1 LPDRDQEGLPLSGAI
16 RRFADPDKWR
26 RYDQA
31 ATAARGRVRTRL
43 MYVGGEPIAGWG
55 AAEQARHDN
64 HLLDRRDQAWREL
77 QQDFLGRLRS
87 GELVA
92 TGYEEPLSLGIERRP
107 VPADV
112 WRSLRPNFKNSTA
125 TGAGLKLTGILVH
138 TAEDAPAPVSST
150 DQISEAGAIE
160 GEPEPTFE
168 VRPPGRPSRMREIE
182 AEMRR
187 RATAGQLLGSLR
199 AESEA
204 LAHWARTTQR
214 GERAPQPKSI
224 AKQLGGRYRELK
236 TKQGATK
243 GR

>member
-1 LPDRDQEGLPLSGAI
+1 MS
-16 RRFADPDKWR
+16 
-26 RYDQA
+26 
-31 ATAARGRVRTRL
+31 
-43 MYVGGEPIAGWG
+43 VGGEPIAGWG
-55 AAEQARHDN
+55 AAVQARHDN

-77 QQDFLGRLRS
+77 QRDFLGRLRS

-92 TGYEEPLSLGIERRP
+92 TGYEEPLSLGSERRP

-125 TGAGLKLTGILVH
+125 TGAGLKLAGILVR

-150 DQISEAGAIE
+150 DQISEAGTIE
-160 GEPEPTFE
+160 GDPAPTFA
-168 VRPPGRPSRMREIE
+168 VRPPGRPSLMREIE

>member
-1 LPDRDQEGLPLSGAI
+1 MPDQDQEGLPLSDTI

-43 MYVGGEPIAGWG
+43 MSVGGEPIVGWG
-55 AAEQARHDN
+55 AAEQARQDN

-77 QQDFLGRLRS
+77 QRDFLGRLRS

-92 TGYEEPLSLGIERRP
+92 TGYEEPLSLGSELRP
-107 VPADV
+107 VPADL

-125 TGAGLKLTGILVH
+125 TGAGLKLTGILVQN
-138 TAEDAPAPVSST
+138 AGDGPAPVSST
-150 DQISEAGAIE
+150 DQISGAGTME
-160 GEPEPTFE
+160 GDPAPTFA
-168 VRPPGRPSRMREIE
+168 VRPPGRPSLMREIE

-204 LAHWARTTQR
+204 LAYWARTTHR

-236 TKQGATK
+236 TRQGATK
-243 GR
+243 RR

>member
-1 LPDRDQEGLPLSGAI
+1 
-16 RRFADPDKWR
+16 
-26 RYDQA
+26 
-31 ATAARGRVRTRL
+31 
-43 MYVGGEPIAGWG
+43 
-55 AAEQARHDN
+55 
-64 HLLDRRDQAWREL
+64 
-77 QQDFLGRLRS
+77 
-87 GELVA
+87 LVA
-92 TGYEEPLSLGIERRP
+92 IGYEEPLSLGSERRP

-125 TGAGLKLTGILVH
+125 TGAGLKLAGILVH

-150 DQISEAGAIE
+150 DQNSEAGSIE
-160 GEPEPTFE
+160 GDPEPTFA
-168 VRPPGRPSRMREIE
+168 VRPPGRPSLMREIE

-204 LAHWARTTQR
+204 LAHWVRTTHR

>member
-1 LPDRDQEGLPLSGAI
+1 MS
-16 RRFADPDKWR
+16 
-26 RYDQA
+26 
-31 ATAARGRVRTRL
+31 
-43 MYVGGEPIAGWG
+43 VGGEPIAGWG

-77 QQDFLGRLRS
+77 QRDFLGRLRS

-92 TGYEEPLSLGIERRP
+92 TGYEEPLSLGSERRP
-107 VPADV
+107 VPAAL

-125 TGAGLKLTGILVH
+125 TGAGLKLTGILVQ

-150 DQISEAGAIE
+150 DQISEAGTIE
-160 GEPEPTFE
+160 GDPAPTFA
-168 VRPPGRPSRMREIE
+168 VRPPGRPSLMREIE

-204 LAHWARTTQR
+204 LAHWARTTHR

-236 TKQGATK
+236 TRQGATK

>member
-1 LPDRDQEGLPLSGAI
+1 LPDQDQEGLPLSDAI

-31 ATAARGRVRTRL
+31 ATAAGGRVRTRL
-43 MYVGGEPIAGWG
+43 MSVGGEPIAGWG

-150 DQISEAGAIE
+150 NQISEAGTIE
-160 GEPEPTFE
+160 GDPAPTFA
-168 VRPPGRPSRMREIE
+168 VRPPGRPSMMPKIE

-187 RATAGQLLGSLR
+187 RAVAGQLRDTLS
-199 AESEA
+199 AESKV
-204 LAHWARTTQR
+204 LARWAQTIHPDE
-214 GERAPQPKSI
+214 GPPRAKSI
-224 AKQLGGRYRELK
+224 QRRLGRLYQELK
-236 TKQGATK
+236 QK
-243 GR
+243 

>member
-1 LPDRDQEGLPLSGAI
+1 LPDQDQEGLPLSDAI

-43 MYVGGEPIAGWG
+43 MSVGGEPIAGWG

-77 QQDFLGRLRS
+77 QWDFLGRLRS

-92 TGYEEPLSLGIERRP
+92 TAYEEPLNLGSERRP
-107 VPADV
+107 VPADL
-112 WRSLRPNFKNSTA
+112 WSSLRPHFKNSMA
-125 TGAGLKLTGILVH
+125 TGAGLKLAGILVR
-138 TAEDAPAPVSST
+138 TAEHAPTLVSST
-150 DQISEAGAIE
+150 DQISEAGTIE
-160 GEPEPTFE
+160 GGPAPTYAA
-168 VRPPGRPSRMREIE
+168 RPPGRPSLMREIE

-199 AESEA
+199 AGSEA
-204 LAHWARTTQR
+204 LAHWAPPIA
-214 GERAPQPKSI
+214 GEGHHSRSRSRSSSLAAI
-224 AKQLGGRYRELK
+224 EN
-236 TKQGATK
+236 
-243 GR
+243 

>member
-1 LPDRDQEGLPLSGAI
+1 MPDRDQEGLPLSDAI
-16 RRFADPDKWR
+16 RRFADPDQWR

-64 HLLDRRDQAWREL
+64 HLLDRRDQTWREL

-87 GELVA
+87 GELIA
-92 TGYEEPLSLGIERRP
+92 TGYEEPLSLGSERKLVP
-107 VPADV
+107 VDL
-112 WRSLRPNFKNSTA
+112 WRALRPNFEKSTA
-125 TGAGLKLTGILVH
+125 TGAGLKLSGILVRKGV
-138 TAEDAPAPVSST
+138 DAPAPVPSIE
-150 DQISEAGAIE
+150 QISEAGAIE
-160 GEPEPTFE
+160 GEPEPRFE

-187 RATAGQLLGSLR
+187 RAAAKQLLGSLR

-204 LAHWARTTQR
+204 LAHWARRTHGQD
-214 GERAPQPKSI
+214 EAPKPKSI
-224 AKQLGGRYRELK
+224 AKQLGAVYRDLK
-236 TKQGATK
+236 TNQVVTK